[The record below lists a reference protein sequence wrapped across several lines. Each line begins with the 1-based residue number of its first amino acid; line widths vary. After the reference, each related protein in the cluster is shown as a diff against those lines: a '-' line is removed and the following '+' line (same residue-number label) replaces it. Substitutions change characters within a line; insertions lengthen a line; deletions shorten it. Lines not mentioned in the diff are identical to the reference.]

1 MRAIAKQLGL
11 SRVTV
16 TRAVHSAGPPQ
27 YRRDPGPSAFDDVE
41 ADVRRLLT
49 TTPSMPATVV
59 AERVGWRGSSS
70 WFRKK
75 IAQLKPE
82 FAPKD
87 PADRITYRVGDQ
99 AQCDLWF
106 PPADIPWGGARTGS
120 PPVLVIVASYSR
132 FITAVM
138 LPSRTTEDLL
148 AGMWLLLSEQLQAV
162 PHRLIWDNE
171 AGIGRRNKL
180 ADGVASLCGALATN
194 VVQLK
199 P

>member
-16 TRAVHSAGPPQ
+16 TRAVQSAGPPQ
-27 YRRDPGPSAFDDVE
+27 YRRDPCPSAFDGFE

-49 TTPSMPATVV
+49 ATPSMPATVV
-59 AERVGWRGSSS
+59 AERVGWTGSSS

-75 IAQLKPE
+75 VAQLKSE

-87 PADRITYRVGDQ
+87 PADRITYRAGDQ

-106 PPADIPWGGARTGS
+106 PPTDIPLGGGRTGS

-138 LPSRTTEDLL
+138 LPSRTTPDLL
-148 AGMWLLLSEQLQAV
+148 DRVG
-162 PHRLIWDNE
+162 
-171 AGIGRRNKL
+171 
-180 ADGVASLCGALATN
+180 
-194 VVQLK
+194 
-199 P
+199 